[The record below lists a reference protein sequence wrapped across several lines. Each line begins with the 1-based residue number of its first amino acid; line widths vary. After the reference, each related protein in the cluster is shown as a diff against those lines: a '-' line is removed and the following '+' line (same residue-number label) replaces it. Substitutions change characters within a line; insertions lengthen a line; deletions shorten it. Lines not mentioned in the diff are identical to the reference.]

1 MISRWWRA
9 DPGDVRSQL
18 PGRLIEVSVRNPR
31 SAVGVWAAIL
41 LAVSP
46 GLWML
51 TVDTSTDSVLDRS
64 GESWAFY
71 ERSQDMFGGD
81 EIIVVALNSEI
92 PFSAELLEIHDRLAK
107 RFEEIDGVARV
118 DSLSTLPVVEV
129 TSEGRLLLDPA
140 LVLPSDTPQDA
151 YARVERMAAFDRIL
165 PRTLVSDDGKT
176 TAISLVLESGVED
189 QQRRILQEI
198 ESTLGDVEARVS
210 GVPVFRVEANR
221 RTGSEIAKFAQATA
235 LILSIYLF
243 AMFRSVRAVLYGV
256 LPGLFGT
263 IVVTSILGWM
273 GIPLSISTMILPS
286 MLIALGSAY
295 SMHLLVACSEEDT
308 AEGIIESASDLALPL
323 SFSGLTTAVGLISL
337 TFVGIDAVVHVGTF
351 GAAGV
356 LIITAMTLSL
366 LPALFRLAP
375 IRRRAVGRDWN
386 FRRLVDFINAR
397 QTALLVSWAATT
409 MLFCAGLA
417 MVEVET
423 DATTWFRDSHPVRQA
438 YLEIRERLSGISP
451 MNIII
456 MTSPG
461 KSVLEPEV
469 LTKIDSL
476 SDLLE
481 QRQEVGKAISVADPL
496 RQIHGGFS
504 NELTL
509 PLPADR
515 ASAEQYMLLLESV
528 ESMQEVLSDDR
539 EAANILLRVDDNGS
553 GDILALAE
561 FAEGWWEENGP
572 PGTVARATGIMFEF
586 ARAEDAIA
594 YGQISG
600 LSFALVSISLILL
613 LMLRRL
619 RLAVV
624 ALIPNALPIAIV
636 FGFMGLAGI
645 PIDAGTVLIGALA
658 LGVAVDDTIHLMT
671 AIVAGMNRGLSA
683 RLALEGAFRTVLPAI
698 VSSTVMI
705 SVGFGVFVMSDFA
718 LTRNL
723 GWLTSSVMVVC
734 LLADVFLLG
743 ALVVRADW
751 SRYRADSAAL

>member
-18 PGRLIEVSVRNPR
+18 PSRLIEVSVRNPR
-31 SAVGVWAAIL
+31 VAVGVWAAIL

-51 TVDTSTDSVLDRS
+51 TVDTSTDSVLDQS

-71 ERSQDMFGGD
+71 EQSQDMFGGD
-81 EIIVVALNSEI
+81 EIVVVALSSTV
-92 PFSAELLEIHDRLAK
+92 PFSAESLKVHDRLAK

-118 DSLSTLPVVEV
+118 DSLSTFPVVEV
-129 TSEGRLLLDPA
+129 TPEGQLVLDPA
-140 LVLPSDTPQDA
+140 LVLPSDTPLEA
-151 YARVERMAAFDRIL
+151 YARVERIAAFDRIL

-189 QQRRILQEI
+189 QQQRILQEI
-198 ESTLGDVEARVS
+198 ESHLAGVEARVS

-221 RTGSEIAKFAQATA
+221 RTGSEITKFAQATA

-243 AMFRSVRAVLYGV
+243 TMFRSMRAVLYGV
-256 LPGLFGT
+256 STGVFGT
-263 IVVTSILGWM
+263 IIVTSILGWM
-273 GIPLSISTMILPS
+273 DIPLSISTMILPS
-286 MLIALGSAY
+286 MLIALGCAY
-295 SMHLLVACSEEDT
+295 SMHLLVACSDEDT
-308 AEGIIESASDLALPL
+308 AEGIIKSATGLALPL
-323 SFSGLTTAVGLISL
+323 SLSGLTTAVGLVSL
-337 TFVGIDAVVHVGTF
+337 TLVGIDAVVHVGTC

-356 LIITAMTLSL
+356 LIITTMTLSL

-375 IRRRAVGRDWN
+375 IRRRPVGRDWK
-386 FRRLVDFINAR
+386 FDRLVGFLDAR
-397 QTALLVSWAATT
+397 RTALVVFWAATT
-409 MLFCAGLA
+409 TLFCAGLA

-423 DATTWFRDSHPVRQA
+423 DATTWFRDGHPVRQA
-438 YLEIRERLSGISP
+438 YVEIRERLSGISP
-451 MNIII
+451 MNVVIEA
-456 MTSPG
+456 PAG
-461 KSVLEPEV
+461 ESVLEPEI
-469 LTKIDSL
+469 LAKIDLL

-481 QRQEVGKAISVADPL
+481 QRQDVGKAISVADPL
-496 RQIHGGFS
+496 RQIHGGFL
-504 NELTL
+504 NDPKL

-528 ESMQEVLSDDR
+528 EHIQEVLSDDR
-539 EAANILLRVDDNGS
+539 KAANILLRVDDNGS

-572 PGTVARATGIMFEF
+572 PGTAARATGIMFEF
-586 ARAEDAIA
+586 ARAEDTIA

-600 LSFALVSISLILL
+600 LSFALVSISLIIL

-619 RLAVV
+619 RLAIV
-624 ALIPNALPIAIV
+624 ALIPNALPLAII

-645 PIDAGTVLIGALA
+645 PLDAGTVLIGALA

-671 AIVAGMNRGLSA
+671 AIVAGINRGLSA
-683 RLALEGAFRTVLPAI
+683 QAALAGAFQTVLPAI
-698 VSSTVMI
+698 VSSTAMI
-705 SVGFGVFVMSDFA
+705 SVGFGVFVISDFA

-723 GWLTSSVMVVC
+723 GWLTSCVMVVC

-751 SRYRADSAAL
+751 SRYRAYSAAL